1 MLLLSINTLLVFIL
15 NSVDLCKINFIM
27 KVNKLFFLSL
37 FSFLLISCSQDDEK
51 ISFTILQVND
61 VYEIAAIQNDQYGGM
76 ARVETVRQELLAN
89 DKNTMLVIAGDFL
102 NPSLVGTMKYEGKKI
117 SGRQMV
123 EVMNAMDFE
132 VAAFGNHEFDVKEH
146 ELQNRMNESEFPWI
160 SANVF
165 NVKEKD
171 TLAFHQ
177 EINGVQQEIKGSY
190 IKEITDDD
198 GTKIKIGFISVCI
211 PSNPKSFVHYT
222 DMYESI
228 QEEYN
233 RIKDEVDVVLGLTH
247 VKVDQDEKIAEL
259 LPNIPLIM
267 GGHEHTKKD
276 RRVGD
281 VIIRKA
287 DANAKSAYI
296 HTISFDKNTKASTV
310 SSVLK
315 VIDTT
320 VAYDLKVKNIVDKW
334 QNIMDQE
341 ISQVVEN
348 PYEVI
353 YTTGV
358 PLDGRDTPIRSTQ
371 TNLGEIVTK
380 SMAFSYDNKVDCSI
394 VNGGSIR
401 IDDELIGDINSVD
414 IFRVLPYGGS
424 VLKVQMKGS
433 LLYETLKFGENAS
446 GSGAYLQRDNVEYE
460 NNVWKVNG
468 KKIDP
473 SKTYTVAIS
482 DFLLKGFDIPFLTP
496 ENKGVVSIY
505 TPKETEMA
513 FDIRK
518 GVIAY
523 MKTLD

>member
-1 MLLLSINTLLVFIL
+1 MKLTKLLYLL
-15 NSVDLCKINFIM
+15 
-27 KVNKLFFLSL
+27 L
-37 FSFLLISCSQDDEK
+37 FSFLIVSCAKDDGK
-51 ISFTILQVND
+51 ISFTVLQVND
-61 VYEIAAIQNDQYGGM
+61 VYEIAAIQNDQFGGM
-76 ARVETVRQELLAN
+76 ARVETVRQELLAK
-89 DKNTMLVIAGDFL
+89 DPNTMLVIAGDFL
-102 NPSLVGTMKYEGKKI
+102 NPSLVGTMKYDDKKI

-146 ELQNRMNESEFPWI
+146 ELQERMDESEFPWI

-165 NVKEKD
+165 HVKEKD

-177 EINGVQQEIKGSY
+177 EINGVQQDIKGSY
-190 IKEITDDD
+190 IKEITDED

-211 PSNPKSFVHYT
+211 PSNPKNFVHYT

-233 RIKDEVDVVLGLTH
+233 RIKDEVDIVLGLTH
-247 VKVDQDEKIAEL
+247 VKVSQDEEIAKL

-267 GGHEHTKKD
+267 GGHEHTQKD
-276 RRVGD
+276 RKVGD

-296 HTISFDKNTKASTV
+296 HTIEFDKSNKTSVV

-320 VAYDLKVKNIVDKW
+320 VAYNPEVKAVVDKW
-334 QNIMDQE
+334 QDIMNKE

-353 YTTGV
+353 YTTDV

-401 IDDELIGDINSVD
+401 IDDELMGDINSVD

-468 KKIDP
+468 QKINP
-473 SKTYTVAIS
+473 NKTYTVAIS

-496 ENKGVVSIY
+496 ENKGIVSIY
-505 TPKETEMA
+505 TPKEAEMGY
-513 FDIRK
+513 DIRK